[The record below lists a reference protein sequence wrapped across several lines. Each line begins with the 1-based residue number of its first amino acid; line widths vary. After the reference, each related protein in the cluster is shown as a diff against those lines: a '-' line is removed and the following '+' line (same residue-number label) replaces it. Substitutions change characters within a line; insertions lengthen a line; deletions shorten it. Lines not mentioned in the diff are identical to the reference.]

1 MPLHLVNGDSAR
13 GAVTAATKSAE
24 VIACRDVLSVGPL
37 RAGIP
42 PGRFAALRNDFWQ
55 TVFGDEPLPHSTR
68 LAQVLDRCRHAAQ
81 TDGLIVWVGAAASDQ
96 CMLAW
101 VLDALCSDRDQSKVL
116 LVDLAAG
123 GNGVR
128 GPAEFTPE
136 ALAACAAPEAV
147 REQDWQAY
155 AEAWR
160 ALTSET
166 PESWPALAGKRR
178 TPAALAAALRI
189 MVRRFPD
196 QARGLSR
203 LDEKLLSALSGGPAS
218 RIDVLRFALRTGDA
232 DWRDIDYDT
241 VGDKYLSWRLTRM
254 TDPGLSSPLVA
265 GDDDKLSLTTAG
277 RDVLAGRASAVTLNG
292 LDDDVA
298 GVSLRNGGPVW
309 FRDADRVLKAS

>member
-37 RAGIP
+37 RTGMP
-42 PGRFAALRNDFWQ
+42 PARFAALRNDFWQ
-55 TVFGDEPLPHSTR
+55 TVFGAEPLPHSTR

-81 TDGLIVWVGAAASDQ
+81 TDGLIIWVGAAASDQ

-101 VLDALCSDRDQSKVL
+101 VLDALCSDRDQGKVL

-189 MVRRFPD
+189 MMRRFPD
-196 QARGLSR
+196 RVRGLSR
-203 LDEKLLSALSGGPAS
+203 LDEKLLTALVGGPAS
-218 RIDVLRFALRTGDA
+218 HIDVLRFAMRTGDA
-232 DWRDIDYDT
+232 DWRDVDYDT
-241 VGDKYLSWRLTRM
+241 VGDKYLSWRLARM
-254 TDPGLSSPLVA
+254 SDAALASPLVA
-265 GDDDKLSLTTAG
+265 GDHDAMSLTDAG
-277 RDVLAGRASAVTLNG
+277 RDVLAGRASAVGLNG
-292 LDDDVA
+292 VDDDVG

-309 FRDADRVLKAS
+309 LRDADRVLKAS